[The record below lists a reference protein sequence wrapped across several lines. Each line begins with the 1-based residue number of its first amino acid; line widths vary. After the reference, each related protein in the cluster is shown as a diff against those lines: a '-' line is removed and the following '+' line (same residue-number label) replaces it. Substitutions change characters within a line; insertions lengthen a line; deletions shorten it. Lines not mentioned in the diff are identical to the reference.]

1 MQLEGYR
8 IIVTGGTKGI
18 GAGVVSGYV
27 REGAQVVFCGT
38 NDERGK
44 ASEAEANAQ
53 EGATGHATYL
63 NCNIANKQEVDE
75 FFAAAVDIMGGLDV
89 LANIAGVEK
98 GMPAEMFTQE
108 DIDFMVGVNFSGTVW
123 TNQAAYKVFKESG
136 VEGAIINFASD
147 TGMTGMPNSAVYAG
161 TKGAVLAW
169 TRTIASEWAKAS
181 NVRCNCVA
189 PAIKTPMYEGYLATL
204 PDEAREAYLMGLK
217 EMFPI
222 DGDMGEVDRD
232 LVPVMVFLASK
243 GARYINGQTISVN
256 GGLVMVR

>member
-1 MQLEGYR
+1 MQLEGLK

-18 GAGVVSGYV
+18 GAGVVRGYV

-44 ASEAEANAQ
+44 ATEAEANSQ
-53 EGATGHATYL
+53 EAATGHATYL
-63 NCNIANKQEVDE
+63 RCDISKKDQVDE
-75 FFAAAVDIMGGLDV
+75 FFEKALEILGGLDV

-98 GMPAEMFTQE
+98 GMTALRFTEE
-108 DIDFMVGVNFSGTVW
+108 DIDFMMDINFKGTVW
-123 TNQAAYKVFKESG
+123 TNQAAYKVFKKDK

-147 TGMTGMPNSAVYAG
+147 TGMAGMPEGAVYAA

-169 TRTIASEWAKAS
+169 TRSIAMEWATAS

-189 PAIKTPMYEGYLATL
+189 PAIKTPMYESFLATM
-204 PDEAREAYLMGLK
+204 PEPMREAYVEQLSG
-217 EMFPI
+217 MFPI

-232 LVPVMVFLASK
+232 LVPVMIFLASK
-243 GARYINGQTISVN
+243 GSRYINGQTISVN

>member
-1 MQLEGYR
+1 MQLEGYK

-18 GAGVVSGYV
+18 GAGVVRGYV

-53 EGATGHATYL
+53 QGATGHATYIR
-63 NCNIANKQEVDE
+63 CDISEKDQVEA
-75 FFAAAVDIMGGLDV
+75 FFAEALGILGGLDV

-98 GMPAEMFTQE
+98 SLPAEAFQKE
-108 DIDFMVGVNFSGTVW
+108 DIDFLMGVNFNGTVW
-123 TNQAAYKVFKESG
+123 TNQAAYRAFKEAG
-136 VEGAIINFASD
+136 VEGAIINYASD
-147 TGMTGMPNSAVYAG
+147 TGMTGAPNMGVYAAS
-161 TKGAVLAW
+161 KGAVLAW
-169 TRTIASEWAKAS
+169 TRTIASEWGSAS

-189 PAIKTPMYEGYLATL
+189 PAIKTPMYEGYLASMS
-204 PDEAREAYLMGLK
+204 EEERAAYLMGLK
-217 EMFPI
+217 QMFPI

-232 LVPVMVFLASK
+232 LVPVMVFLASRS
-243 GARYINGQTISVN
+243 ARYINGQCIPVN